1 MAKFHGKVGF
11 VEVVETRPSVFEEIP
26 TEREYSGDVKKNYNR
41 SIETQISVNDSI
53 VFNTQ
58 IEIIAD
64 PYINS
69 HFPSIKYV
77 KWQGACWKVISAD
90 GINYPRMILTLG
102 DIYNGKQVED

>member
-1 MAKFHGKVGF
+1 MAKFYGKVGF
-11 VEVVETRPSVFEEIP
+11 VESVETAPSVYKDIP
-26 TEREYSGDVKKNYNR
+26 TERVYSGDVTRNNNR
-41 SIETQISVNDSI
+41 LVETMESVNDNL

-77 KWQGACWKVISAD
+77 KWQGACWKVTSVD
-90 GINYPRMILTLG
+90 NLKYPRIIMTLG

>member
-1 MAKFHGKVGF
+1 MAKFYGKVGF
-11 VEVVETRPSVFEEIP
+11 VELVETARSVYDEIP
-26 TEREYSGDVKKNYNR
+26 SEKTYSGDVTRNNNR
-41 SIETQISVNDSI
+41 SVETIASVNDNI

-77 KWQGACWKVISAD
+77 KWQGACWKVTSVD
-90 GINYPRMILTLG
+90 NLKYPRIILTLG
-102 DIYNGKQVED
+102 DIYDGKQVED